1 MRNKWKSC
9 LGAAALVVA
18 LVLVANPE
26 LRALLMLAEAV
37 GLEAL
42 VLLVVAQLR
51 FYAPVLVAALRPSM
65 AATCQ
70 ATLFSLGAVT
80 RVVGLLSPHGY
91 LTHLWQWGVAATT
104 RDLQC
109 SAPATATQF
118 AS

>member
-9 LGAAALVVA
+9 LGTAALVVA

-42 VLLVVAQLR
+42 VFLVVAQLR
-51 FYAPVLVAALRPSM
+51 FYAPVLGAALRPGV

-70 ATLFSLGAVT
+70 ATFFGLGAVT

-91 LTHLWQWGVAATT
+91 LTHLSQWTVAATT
-104 RDLQC
+104 QDLQC
-109 SAPATATQF
+109 SAPVSATQIT
-118 AS
+118 S

>member
-9 LGAAALVVA
+9 LGTAALVVA

-51 FYAPVLVAALRPSM
+51 FYAPVLGAALRPGM

-70 ATLFSLGAVT
+70 ATFFGLGAVT

-91 LTHLWQWGVAATT
+91 LTHLWQWAVAATT
-104 RDLQC
+104 QDLQC
-109 SAPATATQF
+109 SAPPTATQIT
-118 AS
+118 S